1 MPARPCLRRHDTHAA
16 HFAPHPGFGFTLIEV
31 LVAVVVLSVGLLGI
45 AALQLKGL
53 QSAHAA
59 YQRTVAT
66 IIARDAV
73 ERLWVARAAGAAIDA
88 GAVQSGW
95 LAHWRTSDITL
106 PALDGAITRVGSSYR
121 IAVTWADRRLDDATT
136 LRFEYVAELL
146 PDK

>member
-1 MPARPCLRRHDTHAA
+1 LHGA
-16 HFAPHPGFGFTLIEV
+16 TLIEV

-66 IIARDAV
+66 IIAHDAV

-106 PALDGAITRVGSSYR
+106 PALDGTITRVGSSYR
-121 IAVTWADRRLDDATT
+121 VAVTWADRRLDGATT
-136 LRFEYVAELL
+136 LRYEYVSDLL